1 MLGACH
7 FLYSGRDIANRRYAM
22 KTRVLGSTGIAISR
36 VALGC
41 GSFGGIGSPK
51 ELVGR
56 GLDEAE
62 SFATMD
68 EAVALGINLFDTA
81 HAYAQGAS
89 EKMLGRWL
97 AAQPSIIRA
106 DIHLST
112 KVGLVI
118 TNGGRTVDLSPT
130 CIAQQLNISLER
142 LGIDRVDFCLSH
154 FPDTAAPIEET
165 LEGFAAVI
173 EAGKAMH
180 IGACNL
186 SATQLSEAIAASVRL
201 GLPRYECIQNEYNL
215 LKRKDESD
223 VFAICREHELGLTPY
238 SPMAGGILTGKYIRD
253 QVPPSRSRV
262 TQWPGSRLPSPK
274 QFDAIAQLSEEAA
287 KLGIST
293 GAMALAWVIAHPL
306 VVAPL
311 VGPSRTSE
319 HLQAARE
326 ALTIELDDETRR
338 KISSCFD

>member
-1 MLGACH
+1 
-7 FLYSGRDIANRRYAM
+7 M
-22 KTRVLGSTGIAISR
+22 KARVLGSTGIAISR

-89 EKMLGRWL
+89 EKMIGHWL
-97 AAQPSIIRA
+97 AGQPSIIRA
-106 DIHLST
+106 NIHLST

-130 CIAQQLNISLER
+130 SIAQQLNISLER
-142 LGIDRVDFCLSH
+142 LGISRVDFCLCH
-154 FPDTAAPIEET
+154 FPDSVTPIEET
-165 LEGFAAVI
+165 LEGFAAAI
-173 EAGKAMH
+173 EAGKVVH

-186 SATQLSEAIAASVRL
+186 TAAQLSEALAASARL
-201 GLPRYECIQNEYNL
+201 GLPRYECLQNEYNL
-215 LKRKDESD
+215 MKREDESD

-238 SPMAGGILTGKYIRD
+238 SPMAGGILTGKYLRD
-253 QVPPSRSRV
+253 QVPPPRSRV
-262 TQWPGSRLPSPK
+262 AQWPGSCLPSPK
-274 QFDAIAQLSEEAA
+274 QFDAIARLSDEAA
-287 KLGIST
+287 KRGIST
-293 GAMALAWVIAHPL
+293 GAMALAWVMAHPV

-311 VGPSRTSE
+311 AGPSRTAE

-326 ALTIELDDETRR
+326 ALTIELDEETR
-338 KISSCFD
+338 KQISSSFD